1 MYVIMQLCGFICT
14 VLVTAPQKIEPSQV
28 LMIPKYIFLLQYL
41 KFNLQVLKFSSKSVM
56 ALKIQFHFKG
66 NLTREAAN
74 FGTEHSWN
82 IINAAA
88 GKFLQE
94 NEISYG
100 KLYYKFNFK
109 KTKILW

>member
-1 MYVIMQLCGFICT
+1 MDSF
-14 VLVTAPQKIEPSQV
+14 VLVTAPTKSTKIEPSQV
-28 LMIPKYIFLLQYL
+28 LMIPMYIFFLQYF

-56 ALKIQFHFKG
+56 ALKIQFHLKG

-94 NEISYG
+94 M
-100 KLYYKFNFK
+100 K
-109 KTKILW
+109 

>member
-1 MYVIMQLCGFICT
+1 
-14 VLVTAPQKIEPSQV
+14 
-28 LMIPKYIFLLQYL
+28 
-41 KFNLQVLKFSSKSVM
+41 M
-56 ALKIQFHFKG
+56 ALKIQLKG

-100 KLYYKFNFK
+100 KLYYKLNFK
-109 KTKILW
+109 KT